1 MISAVG
7 DCFRSAVSD
16 EGVFGVRICPTARD
30 RRCKGFDGFSVGF
43 CCEVSIKR
51 AGVSEM
57 GEFSG
62 ISVASGPVSS
72 ISVEL
77 SELSG
82 LGVAGSI
89 SGLFSGRS
97 DDLRVRTTSA
107 LCSRGHCCF
116 SKSYLI
122 TLQLSSVATFTSLCL
137 WPEGIS
143 ELQVIDWVVLSLV
156 EPTELDSPGMTFK
169 SNSGVLFV
177 YGYSG

>member
-1 MISAVG
+1 
-7 DCFRSAVSD
+7 
-16 EGVFGVRICPTARD
+16 
-30 RRCKGFDGFSVGF
+30 
-43 CCEVSIKR
+43 
-51 AGVSEM
+51 M

-62 ISVASGPVSS
+62 ISGVSCSVSS

-77 SELSG
+77 SEFSG

-89 SGLFSGRS
+89 PGLFSGRS

-137 WPEGIS
+137 LPGGVS
-143 ELQVIDWVVLSLV
+143 EMQVIDFSLFSLF
-156 EPTELDSPGMTFK
+156 EHTELDSPGMT
-169 SNSGVLFV
+169 
-177 YGYSG
+177 

>member
-1 MISAVG
+1 
-7 DCFRSAVSD
+7 
-16 EGVFGVRICPTARD
+16 
-30 RRCKGFDGFSVGF
+30 
-43 CCEVSIKR
+43 
-51 AGVSEM
+51 M

-62 ISVASGPVSS
+62 ISGVSCSVSS

-77 SELSG
+77 SEFSG

-89 SGLFSGRS
+89 PGLFSGRS

-137 WPEGIS
+137 WPGGIS
-143 ELQVIDWVVLSLV
+143 ELQVIDLGVLSLS
-156 EPTELDSPGMTFK
+156 EHMELDSPGMT
-169 SNSGVLFV
+169 
-177 YGYSG
+177 

>member
-1 MISAVG
+1 
-7 DCFRSAVSD
+7 
-16 EGVFGVRICPTARD
+16 
-30 RRCKGFDGFSVGF
+30 
-43 CCEVSIKR
+43 
-51 AGVSEM
+51 M

-62 ISVASGPVSS
+62 SADVSYSVSS

-77 SELSG
+77 SKFSG

-89 SGLFSGRS
+89 PGLFSGRS

-137 WPEGIS
+137 WPGGIS
-143 ELQVIDWVVLSLV
+143 ELQVIDLVVLSLF
-156 EPTELDSPGMTFK
+156 EHKELDSPGTTLRSNLGVCLCMDILGDCAVARRMK
-169 SNSGVLFV
+169 SDCV
-177 YGYSG
+177 